1 MSVIGPVF
9 APDKLYLTRGR
20 DFKWAYKLVD
30 VDGNETDFP
39 AGELYFELALAPAV
53 KWPFAIAGSEAVLK
67 IESEIVDTIPDRT
80 KWQLVFLPEGE
91 AAGGDPVAIGT
102 VKVQHK

>member
-30 VDGNETDFP
+30 VDGNPVDFP
-39 AGELYFELALAPAV
+39 AGKLYFELLTDPLLE
-53 KWPFAIAGSEAVLK
+53 WEFSIDGDEAVLK
-67 IESEIVDTIPDRT
+67 IESEITDTIPDRT

-91 AAGGDPVAIGT
+91 AAGGDPVALGT
-102 VKVQHK
+102 VKVQR

>member
-9 APDKLYLTRGR
+9 TPDKLYLTRGR

-30 VDGNETDFP
+30 REGAEVDFP
-39 AGELYFELALAPAV
+39 AGQLYFELALDPV
-53 KWPFAIAGSEAVLK
+53 LTWQFAISGSEAVIK
-67 IESEIVDTIPDRT
+67 IESEVVDTIPDRT

-91 AAGGDPVAIGT
+91 EAGGDPVAIGT